1 MSKNGIQFLDLVK
14 YSFNRRDK
22 AGLIGDGQYNRVQD
36 LFKRIAKSD
45 IANKNIKDLTEEDYQ
60 KFFIELSN
68 EYSQSS
74 FDKFYFEINQ
84 ALEYAFRKKVIDE
97 FPVDKKLKPRCKKQT
112 KKIIALTTKQQK
124 VLTNYIEEITIKGY
138 PYKNA
143 TLIQMYMG
151 LRIGEVNALSI
162 EDIDLNKKQ
171 IHVHKTIALD
181 RNRKPFLQEHPKTD
195 ASNRTLPI
203 PDNILPY
210 IKEQMEVAKIHK
222 DNLLFLN
229 ERGGL
234 VRESSSNSQL
244 KTRLVNLGIYQNNM
258 STHSLRHTYATRYME
273 ASAKNSVEKMTA
285 LTVLSKLMGHSDISV
300 TIRSYITVFDE
311 IKEEFTN
318 GISKYY
324 DKLDLF
330 KEKTTNNEEEQKI
343 TKNDKKERSNIIY
356 FPTQKNCSNGW
367 YER

>member
-22 AGLIGDGQYNRVQD
+22 AGLIGDRVQD

-234 VRESSSNSQL
+234 VRESSSNS
-244 KTRLVNLGIYQNNM
+244 
-258 STHSLRHTYATRYME
+258 
-273 ASAKNSVEKMTA
+273 
-285 LTVLSKLMGHSDISV
+285 
-300 TIRSYITVFDE
+300 
-311 IKEEFTN
+311 
-318 GISKYY
+318 
-324 DKLDLF
+324 
-330 KEKTTNNEEEQKI
+330 
-343 TKNDKKERSNIIY
+343 
-356 FPTQKNCSNGW
+356 
-367 YER
+367 